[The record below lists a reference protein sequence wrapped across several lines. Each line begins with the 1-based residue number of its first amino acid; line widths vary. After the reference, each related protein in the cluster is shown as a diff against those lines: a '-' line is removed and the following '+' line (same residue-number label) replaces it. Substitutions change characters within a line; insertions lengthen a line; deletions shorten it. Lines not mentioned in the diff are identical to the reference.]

1 MIVFDGLAE
10 SRICPECDG
19 PLRLYVTEQGIQLLA
34 CMNCL
39 FDVADQKRKAPTL
52 RRVRQMAA
60 RDRREHAASQERQ
73 LRQT

>member
-19 PLRLYVTEQGIQLLA
+19 PLRLYVTEQGFQLLA

-39 FDVADQKRKAPTL
+39 FDVTDQKRKAHAL
-52 RRVRQMAA
+52 SRVRQMAA
-60 RDRREHAASQERQ
+60 RDRREHAASQERHV
-73 LRQT
+73 RDS